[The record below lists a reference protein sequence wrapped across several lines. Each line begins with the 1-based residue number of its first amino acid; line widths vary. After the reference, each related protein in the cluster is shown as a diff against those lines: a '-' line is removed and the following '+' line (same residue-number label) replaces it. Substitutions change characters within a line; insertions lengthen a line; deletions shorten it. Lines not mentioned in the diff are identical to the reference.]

1 MVTIIEE
8 VFFSKVVD
16 LAEAR
21 SATNWFCYYFGP
33 QTTEIDKQEHEK
45 LKVPAQYPIV
55 FPFLSDTR
63 NV

>member
-21 SATNWFCYYFGP
+21 SATNGFCYYFGP

-45 LKVPAQYPIV
+45 LTVPV
-55 FPFLSDTR
+55 
-63 NV
+63 